1 MIEKSEI
8 ERIKK
13 IVHQYIDDVLS
24 GRILACRYVK
34 LACERHLKDLEGQK
48 ERDLTFDGE
57 RAAHAVKFFS
67 FLKLWKGKE
76 YKGKEFVLGPHM
88 TFITWVLMGWYRSDG
103 TRRFRM
109 AYIEMGRKG
118 SKSTFAGG
126 LAAYFFVADK
136 EEGAEVY
143 TAAVKKDQAKIVWT
157 NIRNLLRESG
167 FAEKINFYTHNLS
180 ITERNSK
187 CEALASES
195 KSLDG
200 LDTHFASLDELH
212 AHQTREI
219 YDLIVD
225 SVGARRQPMI
235 VMITTAGFNQ
245 EGICYETR
253 QYVTQILK
261 GTIKD
266 DSFFGIIYTLD
277 TARDWPDLKNSEDDW
292 TNEDL
297 WVKACPGLIGV
308 TRNGLRYG
316 LDDAGDPIPGYM
328 TRIEDLRDKARIA
341 MQMPS
346 AQNNFLTKRLN
357 IWTQQENRWIDL
369 ALWDRNN
376 VRPIVE
382 EQLRGRPCYGGIDLS
397 SVSDLTIWAMLFPDE
412 TDRELIDI
420 LIRVWCPEA
429 RLTDTRNKYRENYQ
443 AWKKQGYLFTT
454 EGDAIDYDFIRAQ
467 IAGTTD
473 KDGNHIAGDRDR
485 FNIQSISVDRLFQG
499 YEFSM
504 KLDRDLGGS
513 EKAPKVIACGMGYL
527 SMAGPCQEFERRL
540 LANKLNHG
548 GNPILRWMADNV
560 SVSTDPA
567 GNKKPNKATSQGK
580 IDGIIGILLGLDR
593 ILRNPILTSQYA
605 GKSVEEIKARMAL

>member
-1 MIEKSEI
+1 
-8 ERIKK
+8 
-13 IVHQYIDDVLS
+13 
-24 GRILACRYVK
+24 
-34 LACERHLKDLEGQK
+34 
-48 ERDLTFDGE
+48 
-57 RAAHAVKFFS
+57 
-67 FLKLWKGKE
+67 
-76 YKGKEFVLGPHM
+76 
-88 TFITWVLMGWYRSDG
+88 
-103 TRRFRM
+103 
-109 AYIEMGRKG
+109 MGRKG
-118 SKSTFAGG
+118 SKSTYAGG
-126 LAAYFFVADK
+126 LGAYFFVADG

-167 FAEKINFYTHNLS
+167 FKNKVSFYTHNLS
-180 ITERNSK
+180 IEERNSK

-225 SVGARRQPMI
+225 SVGARRQPLI
-235 VMITTAGFNQ
+235 VIITTAGFNQ

-261 GTIKD
+261 GTIED
-266 DSFFGIIYTLD
+266 DSLFGIIYTLD
-277 TARDWPDLKNSEDDW
+277 TARDWPDLKETEDDW
-292 TNEDL
+292 TDEDL

-308 TRNGLRYG
+308 TGSGTRFG
-316 LDDAGDPIPGYM
+316 LDPDGNPIPGYM

-369 ALWDRNN
+369 AMWDRNN
-376 VRPIVE
+376 VRPVVE
-382 EQLRGRPCYGGIDLS
+382 EELAGRQCWGGIDLS
-397 SVSDLTIWAMLFPDE
+397 AVSDLTVWTMLFPDE
-412 TDRELIDI
+412 DDRELVDI
-420 LIRVWCPEA
+420 LVRVWCPEA

-443 AWKKQGYLFTT
+443 SWKKQGHLLTT
-454 EGDAIDYDFIRAQ
+454 PGDAIDYDFIRAQ
-467 IAGTTD
+467 IVAD
-473 KDGNHIAGDRDR
+473 SLR
-485 FNIQSISVDRLFQG
+485 FKIGSISVDRLFQG
-499 YEFSM
+499 YEFAM
-504 KLDRDLGGS
+504 KLNDELGGS
-513 EKAPKVIACGMGYL
+513 EKDPKVIACGMGYL

-540 LANKLNHG
+540 LVNKMNHG

-567 GNKKPNKATSQGK
+567 GNRKPNKATSQGK
-580 IDGIIGILLGLDR
+580 IDGIVGILLCLDR
-593 ILRNPILTSQYA
+593 VLREGAKGP
-605 GKSVEEIKARMAL
+605 SVYEKEGLMIV